1 MSWSVLDKV
10 SVPDLF
16 FFLCLRAPTL
26 NLPQAPNPI
35 KPPARKKTQFKTPT
49 SINEKKN
56 ITNNPGK
63 YILPFN
69 ASMSS
74 PLYGAK

>member
-1 MSWSVLDKV
+1 MSKSPNLK
-10 SVPDLF
+10 
-16 FFLCLRAPTL
+16 PTTG
-26 NLPQAPNPI
+26 PKPHQ
-35 KPPARKKTQFKTPT
+35 PPARKKTQFKTPT